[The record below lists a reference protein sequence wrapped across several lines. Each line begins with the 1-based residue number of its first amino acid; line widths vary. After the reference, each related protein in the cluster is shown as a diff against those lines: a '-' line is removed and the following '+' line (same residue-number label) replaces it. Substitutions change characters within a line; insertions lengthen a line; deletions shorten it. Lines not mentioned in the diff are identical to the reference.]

1 MIHRTKHFYARPKQI
16 VYTMKCFLISF
27 IFIFVGIAAG
37 GQQISSSKT
46 PKNDF
51 LTPRLIWLD
60 ELPVK
65 SFSEGI
71 PGILT
76 KTNQGGDSM
85 RMAGITYTHGIG
97 VASTS
102 IISFLLEGKAT
113 EFSATVGV
121 DDLGN
126 KMLPHFFYVLGDG
139 KILFESGAMKLGN
152 QPKSFTVDL
161 TGVQRLGMLVMVKD
175 EGFTKVYSNWA
186 DAKMAMIGDALPKS
200 IPNVA
205 EKYILTP
212 APSKKPKIN
221 TAPVFGV
228 TPGNPFLFT
237 IVASGE
243 KPMQY
248 SAERLPKGLSLD
260 TQTGIITGKLMEKGN
275 HEVIL
280 KAVNQFGTS
289 QKTLVITVGDT
300 ISLTPPMGWNGWN
313 SWARLID
320 GEKVLASANAMVNM
334 GLKDHGWNY
343 VNIDDAWQGN
353 RGGKYNALQANEK
366 FPDFK
371 KLIDKIHG
379 MGLKLGVYST
389 PWITSYAGYIGGSSN
404 FENGAFP
411 DSVKNNKRSF
421 RYIGKYRFE
430 KEDALQMADWGV
442 DFLKYDW
449 RLEVPS
455 AERMSI
461 ALKQS
466 GRDIIYSLSNS
477 APFSDVKDWARIS
490 NMYRTGPDIRDSW
503 HGLYHCTFTLDKWGP
518 YGGPGHWNDPDM
530 MILGNVTTGS
540 EMHPTR
546 LTPDEQY
553 THISLFAL
561 LSAPLL
567 IGCPI
572 EQLDAFTL
580 NLLTNDEVI
589 EIDQDPLGKSARL
602 MADEGGIQTWL
613 KPMADGSY
621 AVGFFNTDDYGKL
634 PQSFFRWGTE
644 KPKNFNVAFAKL
656 GLKGKWRVHDVWRQ
670 KNLGVME
677 SSFTSVIP
685 HHGVMMYRLY
695 PIK

>member
-1 MIHRTKHFYARPKQI
+1 
-16 VYTMKCFLISF
+16 
-27 IFIFVGIAAG
+27 
-37 GQQISSSKT
+37 
-46 PKNDF
+46 
-51 LTPRLIWLD
+51 
-60 ELPVK
+60 
-65 SFSEGI
+65 
-71 PGILT
+71 
-76 KTNQGGDSM
+76 
-85 RMAGITYTHGIG
+85 
-97 VASTS
+97 
-102 IISFLLEGKAT
+102 
-113 EFSATVGV
+113 
-121 DDLGN
+121 
-126 KMLPHFFYVLGDG
+126 
-139 KILFESGAMKLGN
+139 
-152 QPKSFTVDL
+152 
-161 TGVQRLGMLVMVKD
+161 
-175 EGFTKVYSNWA
+175 
-186 DAKMAMIGDALPKS
+186 
-200 IPNVA
+200 
-205 EKYILTP
+205 
-212 APSKKPKIN
+212 
-221 TAPVFGV
+221 
-228 TPGNPFLFT
+228 
-237 IVASGE
+237 
-243 KPMQY
+243 
-248 SAERLPKGLSLD
+248 
-260 TQTGIITGKLMEKGN
+260 
-275 HEVIL
+275 
-280 KAVNQFGTS
+280 
-289 QKTLVITVGDT
+289 
-300 ISLTPPMGWNGWN
+300 
-313 SWARLID
+313 
-320 GEKVLASANAMVNM
+320 LASANAMVKM

-353 RGGKYNALQANEK
+353 RGGKYNALQPNEK
-366 FPDFK
+366 FPEFK
-371 KLIDKIHG
+371 KLIDEIHG

-389 PWITSYAGYIGGSSN
+389 PWITSYAGYVGGSSN
-404 FENGAFP
+404 LENGAFP
-411 DSVKNNKRSF
+411 DSVKNNKRNF

-430 KEDALQMADWGV
+430 KEDALQMAEWGV

-461 ALKQS
+461 ALKKS

-602 MADEGGIQTWL
+602 ISDKGGVQTWL

-621 AVGFFNTDDYGKL
+621 AVGFFNTDDYGKT
-634 PQSFFRWGTE
+634 PQSFFRWGNE
-644 KPKNFNVAFAKL
+644 KPKQFNVDLTKL
-656 GLKGKWRVHDVWRQ
+656 GLKGNWRVRDVWRQ
-670 KNLGVME
+670 KNLGVKA
-677 SSFTSVIP
+677 SSFTSIIP

-695 PIK
+695 PVK

>member
-1 MIHRTKHFYARPKQI
+1 
-16 VYTMKCFLISF
+16 MKKLLKVLPILASMFLGF
-27 IFIFVGIAAG
+27 TVVQA
-37 GQQISSSKT
+37 QQSNK
-46 PKNDF
+46 
-51 LTPRLIWLD
+51 IWLD
-60 ELPVK
+60 DLVIQTY
-65 SFSEGI
+65 SEGI
-71 PGILT
+71 PGVNA
-76 KTNQGGDSM
+76 KMNGGGDSI
-85 RMAGITYTHGIG
+85 RIAGQVFKRGIG
-97 VASTS
+97 VQATS
-102 IISFLLEGKAT
+102 IMSFYLKGNAT

-121 DDLGN
+121 DDQGN
-126 KMLPHFFYVLGDG
+126 KFLPHQFYLVADG
-139 KILFESGAMKLGN
+139 KILFESGNMKYGDK
-152 QPKSFTVDL
+152 PKSFKADL
-161 TGVQRLGMLVMVKD
+161 RGVERMGLLVKVKD
-175 EGFTKVYSNWA
+175 QGYTKVYSNWA
-186 DAKMAMIGDALPKS
+186 DAQITMIGDTKPLNT
-200 IPNVA
+200 PNTG
-205 EKYILTP
+205 EKYMLTP
-212 APSKKPKIN
+212 APAKTPRIN

-237 IVASGE
+237 IVATGE
-243 KPMQY
+243 KPMQF
-248 SAERLPKGLSLD
+248 SADHLPKGLSLD
-260 TQTGIITGKLMEKGN
+260 ATTGIITGKLMEKGN
-275 HEVIL
+275 HVVTL
-280 KAVNQFGTS
+280 SARNKLGKT
-289 QKTLVITVGDT
+289 QKSLRIKVGDT
-300 ISLTPPMGWNGWN
+300 ISLTPPIGWNGWN
-313 SWARLID
+313 SWARQID
-320 GEKVLASANAMVNM
+320 GGKVFASAKAMVNM

-353 RGGKYNALQANEK
+353 RAGKYNAMQANEK
-366 FPDFK
+366 FPNFK
-371 KLIDKIHG
+371 GMIDEIHG

-404 FENGAFP
+404 FENGVFP

-430 KEDALQMADWGV
+430 NEDALQMAEWGV

-461 ALKQS
+461 ALKKS

-477 APFSDVKDWARIS
+477 APFSDVKDWVRIS

-503 HGLYHCTFTLDKWGP
+503 HGLYVCTFTLDKWGP

-530 MILGNVTTGS
+530 MILGNVTTGTD
-540 EMHPTR
+540 MHPTR
-546 LTPDEQY
+546 LTPNEQY
-553 THISLFAL
+553 SHISLFAL

-602 MADEGGIQTWL
+602 ISDEGGIQTWL
-613 KPMADGSY
+613 KPMEDGSY
-621 AVGFFNTDDYGKL
+621 AVGFFNTDDYGKA

-644 KPKNFNVAFAKL
+644 KPKYFNASLAKL
-656 GLKGKWRVHDVWRQ
+656 GLKGKWRVQDVWRQ
-670 KNLGVME
+670 RNLGVKE
-677 SSFTSVIP
+677 TSFISIIP

>member
-1 MIHRTKHFYARPKQI
+1 MRNIVSALKLLVVLFLMMPAVQAQETKKLWMDDLNIKA
-16 VYTMKCFLISF
+16 
-27 IFIFVGIAAG
+27 
-37 GQQISSSKT
+37 
-46 PKNDF
+46 
-51 LTPRLIWLD
+51 
-60 ELPVK
+60 
-65 SFSEGI
+65 FSEGI
-71 PGILT
+71 PGILP
-76 KTNQGGDSM
+76 KTNQGGDPM
-85 RMAGITYTHGIG
+85 RMQGKTYSHGVG

-102 IISFLLEGKAT
+102 ILSFLLEGKAT
-113 EFSATVGV
+113 AFSATVGV
-121 DDLGN
+121 DDLGV
-126 KMLPHFFYVLGDG
+126 KMLPHFFYVMGDG
-139 KILFESGAMKLGN
+139 KILFESGEMKLGD
-152 QPKSFTVDL
+152 QPKSFAVDL
-161 TGVQRLGMLVMVKD
+161 KGIQRMGMLVMVKD
-175 EGFTKVYSNWA
+175 EGYTKVYANWA
-186 DAKMAMIGDALPKS
+186 DAQITMLGDAIPKS
-200 IPNVA
+200 TPNSG

-212 APSKKPKIN
+212 AASKTPRIN

-243 KPMQY
+243 KPMQF
-248 SAERLPKGLSLD
+248 SVDRLPQGLTLD
-260 TQTGIITGKLMEKGN
+260 AKTGIISGKLMAKGN
-275 HEVIL
+275 HVVL
-280 KAVNQFGTS
+280 LSAKNQFGKS
-289 QKTLVITVGDT
+289 QKTLRIKVGDT
-300 ISLTPPMGWNGWN
+300 ISLTPPIGWNGWN

-320 GEKVLASANAMVNM
+320 REKVLASANAMVNM
-334 GLKDHGWNY
+334 GLKDHGCNY
-343 VNIDDAWQGN
+343 VNIDDAWQGY
-353 RGGKYNALQANEK
+353 RGGKYNAIQPNEK
-366 FPDFK
+366 FPNFK
-371 KLIDKIHG
+371 ELIDEIHG

-404 FENGAFP
+404 IENGAYP
-411 DSVKNNKRSF
+411 DSVKNNKRNY

-461 ALKQS
+461 ALKNA

-477 APFSDVKDWARIS
+477 APFRDVKDWVRVS

-540 EMHPTR
+540 DMHPTR

-553 THISLFAL
+553 SHISLFAL

-602 MADEGGIQTWL
+602 ISDEGGVQTWL
-613 KPMADGSY
+613 KPMEDGSY
-621 AVGFFNTDDYGKL
+621 AVGFFNTDDYGKN

-644 KPKNFNVAFAKL
+644 KPKNFNATFAKL
-656 GLKGKWRVHDVWRQ
+656 GLKGKWRVQDVWRQ
-670 KNLGVME
+670 KNMGVKE
-677 SSFTSVIP
+677 TSFNTTIP